1 MTKRGENGG
10 IFMKKINKSTEELME
25 KFKEEFG
32 IKFVDVETGEE
43 IDLGEDDAE

>member
-1 MTKRGENGG
+1 MSMKRT
-10 IFMKKINKSTEELME
+10 NKATQDFME

-32 IKFVDVETGEE
+32 IKFVDMETGEE